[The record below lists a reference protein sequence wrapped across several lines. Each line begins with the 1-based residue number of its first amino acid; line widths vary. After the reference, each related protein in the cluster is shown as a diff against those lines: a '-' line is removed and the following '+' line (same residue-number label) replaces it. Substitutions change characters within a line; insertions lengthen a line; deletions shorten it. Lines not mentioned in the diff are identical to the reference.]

1 MNGKVYVYFNKRK
14 FEQEGVK
21 KYYVGQTSRTIK
33 ARAGKDGIR
42 YIKNSETSKFSNA
55 IKKWGWK
62 SFELIFVQENIEN
75 QDELNELEKYYIRVY
90 DSFENGYNSTL
101 GGDGVSGCK
110 HTGMYGK
117 EFTEEHRR
125 KLSESHKGLNI
136 GESHPMYGKHHTEEA
151 KTKIKEARKR
161 QKNIGYKYKN
171 MTEEE
176 KYIER
181 VFKEGK
187 PITCDEL
194 GVTFLTITEA
204 TRYMKEKYSLN
215 CPTSNLIKVC
225 KGERNKCG
233 TIEINS
239 NKIDLHWYYAKTP
252 TTTERENTEK

>member
-1 MNGKVYVYFNKRK
+1 MNGKIYVYFNKRK

-55 IKKWGWK
+55 IKKWGWE

-75 QDELNELEKYYIRVY
+75 QDELNELEKYYIRIY

-110 HTGMYGK
+110 YTGMYGK

-125 KLSESHKGLNI
+125 KLSESHKGLNV
-136 GESHPMYGKHHTEEA
+136 GESHPMYGKHHTEET

-161 QKNIGYKYKN
+161 QKNIG
-171 MTEEE
+171 
-176 KYIER
+176 
-181 VFKEGK
+181 
-187 PITCDEL
+187 
-194 GVTFLTITEA
+194 
-204 TRYMKEKYSLN
+204 
-215 CPTSNLIKVC
+215 
-225 KGERNKCG
+225 NK
-233 TIEINS
+233 
-239 NKIDLHWYYAKTP
+239 
-252 TTTERENTEK
+252 